1 MENKNKKNKKV
12 NRLNLKECEDILEK
26 LKNQKESHY
35 YNHVLH
41 RYKKLIPAHKDAV
54 MLANTPL
61 VSSVP
66 FSASYEHN
74 V

>member
-1 MENKNKKNKKV
+1 MEKKKNKKV
-12 NRLNLKECEDILEK
+12 NHLNLKECEDILEK

-35 YNHVLH
+35 YNHVLL
-41 RYKKLIPAHKDAV
+41 RYKNLIPAHKDAV

-61 VSSVP
+61 VSGVP